1 MRHTII
7 ILLSIVAAL
16 LSTSCRSV
24 TEVAYLSDAQRDSA
38 QAIVNTY
45 QTTVHPG
52 DLLYIYVSSQTPEAT
67 IPFNQDTRT
76 VTAQLSKVNV
86 LDTTHR
92 SLISERQMSSTASDI
107 RYMDNNGYLVDEAG
121 IIELPV
127 LGKMKVAGLSIED
140 LQSRIEDRLKN
151 EGYINDA
158 VVTVSPMNFR
168 VSVVGEVAR
177 PQELHITGNRLTI
190 LEALAMC
197 GDLAMDAQRDNVVVL
212 RSKNGVSTPIVMD
225 LTKKDFLDSD
235 GYYLQTND
243 IVYVEPN
250 KRKKKIAVQDETWPK
265 YAEFWVSVGVA
276 VVNIGQA
283 TLNIIKY

>member
-1 MRHTII
+1 MK
-7 ILLSIVAAL
+7 ILPYLIALAL
-16 LSTSCRSV
+16 LSVSCRSV

-52 DLLYIYVSSQTPEAT
+52 DLLYIYVSSQTPEAVL
-67 IPFNQDTRT
+67 PFNQDTRT

-92 SLISERQMSSTASDI
+92 SLISERQMSSTTDAVK
-107 RYMDNNGYLVDEAG
+107 YMDNSGCLVDEAG
-121 IIELPV
+121 CIILPV

-140 LQSRIEDRLKN
+140 LQARIEDRLKT

-158 VVTVSPMNFR
+158 IVTVSPMNFR
-168 VSVVGEVAR
+168 VSVVGEVMR

-190 LEALAMC
+190 LEALAIC
-197 GDLAMDAQRDNVVVL
+197 GDLTMDAQRDNVVVL
-212 RSKNGVSTPIVMD
+212 RNRNGISTPIVMD
-225 LTKKDFLDSD
+225 LTKKDFLDSY

-250 KRKKKIAVQDETWPK
+250 KRKKKIAVQDETWPG
-265 YAEFWVSVGVA
+265 YVAFWVAVGAA
-276 VVNIGQA
+276 VVNIGNA
-283 TLNIIKY
+283 TVNILRY